1 MKIKDCFV
9 LQQIHDEYLVVP
21 IGEEMD
27 RLNGVIKLS
36 ETGAFLWELL
46 SKGVGS
52 EDDLIS
58 AVMAEYGQFT
68 PGAVSCKG
76 KICKMEMCS
85 CAKKRNHC
93 VKEPKSPT
101 PQSLSLRMAETG
113 SKTPLRRLLRI

>member
-58 AVMAEYGQFT
+58 AVMAEYEIARRQ
-68 PGAVSCKG
+68 VQDD
-76 KICKMEMCS
+76 
-85 CAKKRNHC
+85 
-93 VKEPKSPT
+93 VKAFMD
-101 PQSLSLRMAETG
+101 QLSAMGCLEA
-113 SKTPLRRLLRI
+113 